1 MLRPLAFPEE
11 TLLTRNFFTASWSLQ
26 PRRLK
31 NVIVILEWQTPPIA
45 PPSSAP
51 MFTSGPAML
60 DENGKRAVE
69 SAFRALDLDG
79 SGHLEDDEA
88 ARLLDILDIEDRDGL
103 DRYRDRNGTF
113 DLTGLQNAVAAMDVI
128 PREKQRNF
136 IAVTLAEAE
145 ALRAFSHVAKSSE
158 QDFPAMRL
166 LGLARWAVDL
176 EGGKGGRIST
186 LASTPTFFTGA
197 SKKQYR
203 LCAATLQF
211 VDIELDPDRT
221 AVRLLQHGVPSPSA
235 ERRLWW
241 EAVRSC
247 RRRKRRG
254 WERTPL
260 YPLFADDKDVD
271 QSLSSATKVEAYA
284 TLARLAANLAS
295 RGLSPYDAFDAFDHD
310 SDGTL
315 TPAELAGGLRWLLK
329 SARPAEVL
337 ALARYLDAD
346 HDGFVSREEFEA
358 ALQPMLQQFPATP
371 STDNEPLEG
380 NPTPDFETFG
390 GSEVRPE
397 YQRAPSV
404 GALKNACVSV
414 ETLPRFHLEWDSR
427 GALSTT
433 GRQVSLWSPKL
444 STGPLT
450 RSICRVNLGCYASG
464 HLSPPLGKASVL
476 EFRDKSAALLF
487 DRRASTVDELPKVVD
502 FCCPKPTV
510 FHRAFEIVSHGRKQ
524 LFVWKPEPPS
534 DDFVALGLAVTTA
547 PDPPSA
553 LDDGVV
559 RCVPRAWTRESETQ
573 PKLLF
578 DTVGLQGKN
587 GGLWRSSLGLLA
599 VGANREPPKDILEL
613 KPLLRP
619 SDAPGATA
627 VDTSFTSRSTAL

>member
-1 MLRPLAFPEE
+1 M
-11 TLLTRNFFTASWSLQ
+11 
-26 PRRLK
+26 
-31 NVIVILEWQTPPIA
+31 IVILEWQCPPI
-45 PPSSAP
+45 PPPHATP
-51 MFTSGPAML
+51 MFTTGPAKL

-79 SGHLEDDEA
+79 SGLLEDAEV

-113 DLTGLQNAVAAMDVI
+113 DLAGLQNAVAEMDLI

-136 IAVTLAEAE
+136 VAVTLAEAE
-145 ALRAFSHVAKSSE
+145 ALRAFSHLAKNSE
-158 QDFPAMRL
+158 QDLPAIRL
-166 LGLARWAVDL
+166 LGLSRWAVDL
-176 EGGKGGRIST
+176 EAGKGASIST
-186 LASTPTFFTGA
+186 LASTPTFVTGT

-211 VDIELDPDRT
+211 VDIELDPDKT
-221 AVRLLQHGVPSPSA
+221 AVRLLQHGIPSPSA

-241 EAVRSC
+241 EAVRAC

-260 YPLFADDKDVD
+260 YPLFTEDEDGD
-271 QSLSSATKVEAYA
+271 QSLSSAAKVEAYA
-284 TLARLAANLAS
+284 TLSRLAANLAS
-295 RGLSPYDAFDAFDHD
+295 RGISPYDAFDAFDHD

-329 SARPAEVL
+329 TARPAEVL

-346 HDGFVSREEFEA
+346 HDGFVSRDEFEA
-358 ALQPMLQQFPATP
+358 ALQTMLQQLPATP
-371 STDNEPLEG
+371 SSDNEPLEG
-380 NPTPDFETFG
+380 NPTPDFENFGG
-390 GSEVRPE
+390 GSEAQPE
-397 YQRAPSV
+397 SKPGPSS
-404 GALKNACVSV
+404 AAIKNACVSV
-414 ETLPRFHLEWDSR
+414 EALQRFKVEWDSR

-433 GRQVSLWSPKL
+433 GRQVSLWSPNL

-450 RSICRVNLGCYASG
+450 RSICRVNLGCYATG
-464 HLSPPLGKASVL
+464 QLSPPFGKASVL

-487 DRRASTVDELPKVVD
+487 DRRASTIDDLPKVVD

-510 FHRAFEIVSHGRKQ
+510 FHRAFEITSHGRKQ

-534 DDFVALGLAVTTA
+534 HDFVALGLAVTTG

-553 LDDGVV
+553 LDDSVV
-559 RCVPRAWTRESETQ
+559 RCVPRAWTRQSQTQ

-587 GGLWRSSLGLLA
+587 GGLWCSSLGLLA
-599 VGANREPPKDILEL
+599 VGANREPPQDILEL

-619 SDAPGATA
+619 GDAPGVLA
-627 VDTSFTSRSTAL
+627 VDPSFKSRSTAL